1 MLLTALLLPLTSA
14 SAAKRPHIV
23 VVLADDLGWGDVGWH
38 NPLMAD
44 VTPHMTRLAR

>member
-1 MLLTALLLPLTSA
+1 MHLATLLLLPLT